1 MLSKILEKA
10 HMLAADTRHIHHI
23 RHVQDNL
30 RCYKTSQMA
39 WHRRCCHRSPLKATS
54 IIWDVVE
61 IGYARRPTSAMAH
74 RFEASIKVC
83 NTPPAVVACR

>member
-1 MLSKILEKA
+1 MLLKIPEKA
-10 HMLAADTRHIHHI
+10 HMIAADTMQIHQI

-39 WHRRCCHRSPLKATS
+39 WHRLCCHRSPLEATS
-54 IIWDVVE
+54 IIWDVKE
-61 IGYARRPTSAMAH
+61 IGYARRSTSVMGH

-83 NTPPAVVACR
+83 NTPPAVAACR